1 VGCLGGYLGG
11 RLHLVSLRVP
21 VRIEQEGDYPEP
33 PRRLTHQKYNNFKST
48 FLVQFYHLQDPCLN
62 CASKNQKFR
71 MFVYLLVQ
79 TKFQHPFRL
88 SLTPPLLEPIQS

>member
-33 PRRLTHQKYNNFKST
+33 PRRLTHQRYNNLVYIYDFGSVLSYARSLFELCTDKSKIPHVRV
-48 FLVQFYHLQDPCLN
+48 LACSN
-62 CASKNQKFR
+62 
-71 MFVYLLVQ
+71 
-79 TKFQHPFRL
+79 
-88 SLTPPLLEPIQS
+88 